1 MKIQLW
7 VVGKTTQDFVEQ
19 GLTEFCER
27 IKHFLPFEMQVI
39 PDLKD
44 TKSLTSEQVKEKEG
58 EWILKAI
65 HPGDYVVLLDEQ
77 GRNFTSVQFSEYLER
92 KLQTVPKTLV
102 FIIGGPYGFS
112 QKVYKAAQEKIALS
126 KMTFSHQLVRLIFAE
141 QLYRAFTI
149 LKGEPYHHGD
159 I

>member
-19 GLTEFCER
+19 GLTEFCGR
-27 IKHFLPFEMQVI
+27 IKHFLPFEIQVI
-39 PDLKD
+39 PDIKD
-44 TKSLTSEQVKEKEG
+44 TKNLSPEQVKEKEG
-58 EWILKAI
+58 EWLLKTI
-65 HPGDYVVLLDEQ
+65 HPGDYIVLLDEH
-77 GRNFTSVQFSEYLER
+77 GKSFTSLQFSEYLEH
-92 KLQTVPKTLV
+92 KILTVPKSLI

-141 QLYRAFTI
+141 QLYRALAI
-149 LKGEPYHHGD
+149 LNHLPYHHE
-159 I
+159 